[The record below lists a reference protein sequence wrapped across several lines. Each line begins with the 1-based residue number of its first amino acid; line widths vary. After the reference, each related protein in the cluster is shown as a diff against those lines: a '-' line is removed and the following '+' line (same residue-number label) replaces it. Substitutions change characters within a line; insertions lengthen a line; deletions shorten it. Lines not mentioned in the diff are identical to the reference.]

1 MPLSEP
7 LAPRIRLAP
16 EPSSNWEGTVARER
30 NQPDE
35 RAPRSSGSTSPSE
48 REANRAPGDEIGGQ
62 RDAAEGPRGFF
73 VRATERRVYI
83 QPRQEGHGDAHRSSG
98 DSQRGE
104 SGRGSE
110 YAGDRET
117 REARARDAGPYS
129 ESRAP
134 RHRGL
139 PVDMRAGEGQWAQ
152 PSGHGEV
159 GERPRSGGYEPQYEQ
174 GQWSPGG
181 DASVPLGMGYGDF
194 GVRRESGKRRWKR
207 EPVLAREIM
216 TSNPEAVRPESSL
229 RDVARIMRDENTGIV
244 PVCSSEGKLLGV
256 VTDRDIVM
264 RTLADNDSPADA
276 TARDVMTADVEA
288 VTPDEELRGVVQL
301 MGEHQIRRVPV
312 VERGDRLVGIISMAD
327 VATRADFD
335 EDLQD
340 ALEEISARRSF
351 WSKMF
356 R

>member
-1 MPLSEP
+1 M
-7 LAPRIRLAP
+7 
-16 EPSSNWEGTVARER
+16 AREH
-30 NQPDE
+30 NQLDE
-35 RAPRSSGSTSPSE
+35 SVRRRAGSNSPSE
-48 REANRAPGDEIGGQ
+48 QGVNREQRDGIDGQ
-62 RDAAEGPRGFF
+62 RSGVEGTSGFF

-83 QPRQEGHGDAHRSSG
+83 RPRQGGDGDAPRSSG
-98 DSQRGE
+98 DSVRRAS
-104 SGRGSE
+104 SGAGE
-110 YAGDRET
+110 YAVDRET

-139 PVDMRAGEGQWAQ
+139 PVDMRAGEGHWAQ
-152 PSGHGEV
+152 PGGYGEV
-159 GERPRSGGYEPQYEQ
+159 GHRPRNGGYEPQYEQ
-174 GQWSPGG
+174 GPWSPGG

-194 GVRRESGKRRWKR
+194 GVRRETGKRRWKR
-207 EPVLAREIM
+207 EPVLARDIM
-216 TSNPEAVRPESSL
+216 TGNPESVRPESTL

-244 PVCSSEGKLLGV
+244 PVCSAEGKLLGV

-264 RTLADNDSPADA
+264 RTLADDESPANA
-276 TARDVMTADVEA
+276 MARDVMTADVEA
-288 VTPDEELRGVVQL
+288 VTPDEELRDVVHL

-327 VATRADFD
+327 VATRADYD

-340 ALEEISARRSF
+340 ALEEISAKRSF